1 MNDRIPRPG
10 DIYKHFKNHLYQI
23 ITVAIH
29 SENQEKMVVYQA
41 LYGDFKTYVRPL
53 SMFVSEVDKNK
64 YPDVQQKYRFEFV
77 NLREDKETESE
88 DNLIR
93 KEISELMNTSKDVE
107 LSNKKPEGEVNP
119 ILLDFLEAD
128 SYEEKLIILKSNK
141 KNINDQL
148 LNDMAASMDC
158 TVEEGNIEDRL
169 NGLIFC
175 LQTFA
180 RFEINR
186 LR

>member
-1 MNDRIPRPG
+1 MNDRIPKPG
-10 DIYKHFKNHLYQI
+10 ELYKHFKNRLYQI

-53 SMFVSEVDKNK
+53 SMFVSEVDKIK
-64 YPDVQQKYRFEFV
+64 YPDVQQKYRFERV
-77 NLREDKETESE
+77 ILNEEIETEAE
-88 DNLIR
+88 DTLIR
-93 KEISELMNTSKDVE
+93 KEISEIMKQSKDVE
-107 LSNKKPEGEVNP
+107 LSNEKVNEDVNP

-128 SYEEKLIILKSNK
+128 SYDEKLIILKSNQE
-141 KNINDQL
+141 NINDHL
-148 LNDMAASMDC
+148 LSDMAASMDC

-180 RFEINR
+180 RFENNR
-186 LR
+186 H